1 MIVSLDNTYC
11 SQLFFLPARNSDGH
25 LVGLKVVSQ
34 FTGRDNHI
42 RIPTSLVLPRLAP
55 QQEITLFQEKLALLN
70 NCQLFF
76 RQHNLKAWI
85 TALPGLVTALLT
97 DDELAASAQR
107 FPFLELAVSE
117 SYPGL
122 NQVDENHPLAHLYQH
137 FPLVLSDFGSG
148 DASTRAVF
156 SGLFTRIVLDRSFVQ
171 RQSKS
176 ASFEPFLRAIVTQ
189 IQPYCQGIMISGVD
203 DEQTRQRVASFGFSG
218 MLGSLWP
225 VVAESS
231 LITLVQQ

>member
-11 SQLFFLPARNSDGH
+11 SQLFFLPARNSDGR
-25 LVGLKVVSQ
+25 LVGLKIVSQ
-34 FTGRDNHI
+34 FSGLDNHI
-42 RIPTSLVLPRLAP
+42 RIPTGLVLPRLTP
-55 QQEITLFQEKLALLN
+55 QQEITLFEEKLALLN

-85 TALPGLVTALLT
+85 TAPPGLVTALLA
-97 DDELAASAQR
+97 DDELVASAQR

-122 NQVDENHPLAHLYQH
+122 NQVDENHPLAHLCQH

-156 SGLFTRIVLDRSFVQ
+156 AGLFTRIVLDRSFVQ
-171 RQSKS
+171 
-176 ASFEPFLRAIVTQ
+176 Q

-203 DEQTRQRVASFGFSG
+203 DEHTRQRVASFGFSG

-231 LITLVQQ
+231 LTTLVQQ

>member
-76 RQHNLKAWI
+76 RQHNLKA
-85 TALPGLVTALLT
+85 
-97 DDELAASAQR
+97 
-107 FPFLELAVSE
+107 
-117 SYPGL
+117 
-122 NQVDENHPLAHLYQH
+122 
-137 FPLVLSDFGSG
+137 
-148 DASTRAVF
+148 
-156 SGLFTRIVLDRSFVQ
+156 
-171 RQSKS
+171 
-176 ASFEPFLRAIVTQ
+176 
-189 IQPYCQGIMISGVD
+189 
-203 DEQTRQRVASFGFSG
+203 
-218 MLGSLWP
+218 
-225 VVAESS
+225 
-231 LITLVQQ
+231 

>member
-1 MIVSLDNTYC
+1 M
-11 SQLFFLPARNSDGH
+11 
-25 LVGLKVVSQ
+25 
-34 FTGRDNHI
+34 
-42 RIPTSLVLPRLAP
+42 
-55 QQEITLFQEKLALLN
+55 
-70 NCQLFF
+70 
-76 RQHNLKAWI
+76 
-85 TALPGLVTALLT
+85 
-97 DDELAASAQR
+97 
-107 FPFLELAVSE
+107 
-117 SYPGL
+117 
-122 NQVDENHPLAHLYQH
+122 
-137 FPLVLSDFGSG
+137 LSDFGSG